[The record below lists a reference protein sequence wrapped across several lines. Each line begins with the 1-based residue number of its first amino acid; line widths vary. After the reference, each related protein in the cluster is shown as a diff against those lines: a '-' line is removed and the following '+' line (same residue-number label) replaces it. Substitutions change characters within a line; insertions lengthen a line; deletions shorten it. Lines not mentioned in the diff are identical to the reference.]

1 METGPPDRTLK
12 LFPPPL
18 LQLCGLVGKRI
29 SSMHQQKKKGG
40 GGGRQSKYGSPTSHS
55 KTALRFKC
63 FHEKRE
69 RKKTPFDFR
78 FIIRTN
84 V

>member
-40 GGGRQSKYGSPTSHS
+40 GGGGSQNMA
-55 KTALRFKC
+55 ALQATRRRHCCSSVFMKNVN
-63 FHEKRE
+63 EK
-69 RKKTPFDFR
+69 KHPLISDL
-78 FIIRTN
+78 
-84 V
+84 